1 MTVYVEK
8 GKVVKAQNEGSIF
21 RGFEAILEGR
31 DPRDAPYL
39 TQRICGI
46 CSSPHGL
53 AACRA
58 LEDAAGFKLSGSA
71 TLTRNLTLG
80 LDFIQNHLR
89 QFYMLALWDWVA
101 PPPQSPFQGG
111 YTRDFRLSPSIT
123 ARFREHHWAGADHAR
138 LAHEALTL
146 IGGKIPHSHGIVP
159 GGVSLVP
166 TGDLARELGRR
177 IKELATFIEEVYLPD
192 ALQLQEAY
200 PDYWQIGTGSANYLS
215 HGLYTEADNS
225 EYSPAGAVLE
235 GLAAG
240 LALSE
245 IEESLASSWY
255 RGNGGH
261 PLQGKTIPD
270 PARKG
275 AYSWVKAP
283 RYRGFACQG
292 GPLARQVIQGEHP
305 PEGNSVLERIA
316 ARAKEA
322 LDTSRLLSRWLAEI
336 NPEEAGYQPFKIPD
350 SGSGVGVT
358 EAMRGPLSHWVTLK
372 GGRIENYQIITP
384 SAWNFSPTDEQGTP
398 GPVEDALLGTPVE
411 DMDQPVEIG
420 RVIRSFDPCYACTAH
435 VLDPARGIRKTV
447 QVFS

>member
-1 MTVYVEK
+1 M
-8 GKVVKAQNEGSIF
+8 VKAQNEGTIF

-31 DPRDAPYL
+31 DARDAPYL

-46 CSSPHGL
+46 CSSAHGL

-58 LEDAAGFKLSGSA
+58 LEDAAGLKLTGSA
-71 TLTRNLTLG
+71 MRTRNLILG
-80 LDFIQNHLR
+80 LDFMQNHIR
-89 QFYMLALWDWVA
+89 QFYMLMLWDWVA
-101 PPPQSPFQGG
+101 PPPQNPFQGG
-111 YTRDFRLSPSIT
+111 YTRDFRLSPSLT
-123 ARFREHHWAGADHAR
+123 ARFREHHWTGVDHAR

-146 IGGKIPHSHGIVP
+146 IGGKIPHNHGIIP

-166 TGDLARELGRR
+166 SGEIARELGRR
-177 IKELATFIEEVYLPD
+177 IKKLAAFVEEIYLPD
-192 ALQLQEAY
+192 ALRLQEAY
-200 PDYWQIGTGSANYLS
+200 PDYMQIGRGRPNYLS

-240 LALSE
+240 SALSE
-245 IEESLASSWY
+245 IRESVASSWY
-255 RGNGGH
+255 RGKGGH

-270 PARKG
+270 PDRKG

-292 GPLARQVIQGEHP
+292 GPLARQVIKGEHP
-305 PEGNSVLERIA
+305 PGSNSTLERVT
-316 ARAKEA
+316 ARAREA
-322 LDTSRLLSRWLAEI
+322 LETSRLLRRWLAEI
-336 NPEEAGYQPFKIPD
+336 NPEEPGYQPFKLPD

-372 GGRIENYQIITP
+372 GGCIENYQIITP
-384 SAWNFSPTDEQGTP
+384 SAWNFSPADEQGTP
-398 GPVEDALLGTPVE
+398 GPVENALLGTPVE
-411 DMDQPVEIG
+411 KIDQPVEIG

-447 QVFS
+447 KILA